1 MRSKDRLHELRRL
14 ASSKGQE
21 CEVLVEPPATRHLHA
36 HLDDLLREVEQI
48 RGWVQELES
57 NTRLIRR
64 LHSDPTY
71 HNDKQLQEQLDALV
85 TRSNALGSKALGAL
99 RQLEA
104 RGREAG
110 GGLEARVVRLQ
121 YCATRRLT
129 SDALHRHTHALQLLK
144 DYQLSL
150 LKDQINIANLA
161 ITDEEC
167 EQLLESNNVSL
178 FVDNLRAETAEARLA
193 LREAEARRDELHRVE
208 ASLNTVRDLFTQLA
222 HLVAAQQEHLDSVEY
237 FASQA
242 TEHVECGGQELL
254 KGTISRKR
262 AKKEHLVMMTINRN
276 MTKAFIV
283 LTATYSQ
290 QNGLRA
296 LDQTRP

>member
-1 MRSKDRLHELRRL
+1 MRSRDRLDELRRL

-21 CEVLVEPPATRHLHA
+21 CEVLVEPPALPAPQT
-36 HLDDLLREVEQI
+36 HLDGLLKEVEQI
-48 RGWVQELES
+48 RAWVQELES
-57 NTRLIRR
+57 NTRLVRR

-71 HNDKQLQEQLDALV
+71 HNDKQLQEQLDSLV
-85 TRSNALGSKALGAL
+85 TRSNALGTKALGAL

-104 RGREAG
+104 REREAG
-110 GGLEARVVRLQ
+110 RGAEEWRGAAARIVRLQ
-121 YCATRRLT
+121 YAATRRLT
-129 SDALHRHTHALQLLK
+129 SDALDRHTHALQLLK

-150 LKDQINIANLA
+150 LKDQINIASLA

-193 LREAEARRDELHRVE
+193 LREAEARRDELQRVE
-208 ASLNTVRDLFTQLA
+208 SSLKTVRDLFTQLA
-222 HLVAAQQEHLDSVEY
+222 HLVATQQEHLDSVEY

-254 KGTISRKR
+254 KGTISRKK
-262 AKKEHLVMMTINRN
+262 AKKKKMGLIICLASGVL
-276 MTKAFIV
+276 IV
-283 LTATYSQ
+283 LMVLIYT
-290 QNGLRA
+290 
-296 LDQTRP
+296 